1 MRKLIG
7 LAFYLSFKVISFIQ
21 FRYRVTKSLHAE
33 KFLSVKEL
41 EIALVVKLNFNNI
54 SPSLSSFVVLNSVFH
69 PIITEQYISLEKVR
83 KNHYRLVN

>member
-54 SPSLSSFVVLNSVFH
+54 SPS
-69 PIITEQYISLEKVR
+69 
-83 KNHYRLVN
+83 